1 MSPPPLPPDPYAT
14 YPASAPGGGPA
25 GRAGLRAAIAMWV
38 TSSLFLIFST
48 CCVGGIAIMG
58 AVPLDQIKQEM
69 GESDQIPAEMW
80 DQIGQ
85 VQPFMPV
92 VAAVLALF
100 TVLPAI
106 VMLVLGFWVKNGSRG
121 ATITAMVFSIIALV
135 GVGLMLLG
143 SVASMVT
150 TGQFDLCGTSLF
162 MGLAAGFVWCVLS
175 LKKALAQTRPRG
187 DVFQPMH
194 QHPTP
199 APGSP
204 GSPGNRVPGNYGRSP
219 DDDPWENSL

>member
-14 YPASAPGGGPA
+14 YPAVAPHG
-25 GRAGLRAAIAMWV
+25 GRAGLRAAIAVWV

-69 GESDQIPAEMW
+69 GESDQIPAEVW

-92 VAAVLALF
+92 VAAVMALL

-106 VMLVLGFWVKNGSRG
+106 VMLVLGFWIKSGSRG
-121 ATITAMVFSIIALV
+121 ATITAMIISIIALA

-150 TGQFDLCGTSLF
+150 TGQFDICGMSLF
-162 MGLAAGFVWCVLS
+162 MGLAASFVWCVLS
-175 LKKALAQTRPRG
+175 LKKALAEARPRG

-199 APGSP
+199 GSP
-204 GSPGNRVPGNYGRSP
+204 ASGNYGRSP